1 MRDDS
6 VAPDP
11 AVADGD
17 ESEAQWQTFITG
29 LAEGS
34 PAAQEEF
41 WARYGKRLDL
51 VTRKNFP
58 AGLNRRLA
66 PEDIVQS
73 TCRSFFTRIV
83 AGKLEVSDRDSLW
96 GLLCAITLNKTRM
109 KQRFHLAQRRALN
122 REQDTHAH
130 TSSGEDRVA
139 FEPASAAQPPDEAVI
154 FAEQL
159 ERVMDLLD
167 PTEKQIL
174 QLKLDNYSNE
184 EIAARVNRSDR
195 TVRRVVER
203 LQGKLAAALNA
214 GGPEGR

>member
-1 MRDDS
+1 MHDDS
-6 VAPDP
+6 IAKN
-11 AVADGD
+11 AAAGAGD
-17 ESEAQWQTFITG
+17 ESEAQWQAFING

-41 WARYGKRLDL
+41 WERYGKRLDL
-51 VTRKNFP
+51 VTRKHFP

-73 TCRSFFTRIV
+73 TCRSFFTRIE

-122 REQDTHAH
+122 REQDVHARPAN
-130 TSSGEDRVA
+130 GEEGVA
-139 FEPASAAQPPDEAVI
+139 FEPAAAGQAPDEALI

-159 ERVMDLLD
+159 ERVMELLD

-174 QLKLDNYSNE
+174 QLKLDNFSND
-184 EIAARVNRSDR
+184 EIATQVNRSDR
-195 TVRRVVER
+195 TIRRVVER
-203 LQGKLAAALNA
+203 LQAKLSAAL
-214 GGPEGR
+214 GTTGQ